1 MLRWLGPAFPPR
13 KGLSMSQKSGHDLK
27 KTTFGGLREEGLL
40 QDPEFTTIINFSVIR
55 SRMVVQLDHLN

>member
-1 MLRWLGPAFPPR
+1 
-13 KGLSMSQKSGHDLK
+13 MSQKSGHDLK